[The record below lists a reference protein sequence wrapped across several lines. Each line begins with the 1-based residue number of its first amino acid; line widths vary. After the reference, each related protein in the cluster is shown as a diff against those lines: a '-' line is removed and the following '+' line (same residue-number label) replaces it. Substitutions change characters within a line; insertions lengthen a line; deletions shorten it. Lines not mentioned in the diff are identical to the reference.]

1 MQLHIANLHCKC
13 TGICTVTGYLHC
25 KFYLFSKYFLTFVRK
40 CGIIIR
46 IYRTMQFLS
55 TTIRNKY
62 KKRTKNPTRLSLYS
76 MDNDKKSG
84 NPVGRPKK
92 SSVSSKKKG
101 GRGAVG
107 RPKGDAAII
116 NEYKARMLN
125 SPRSRA
131 VMDAIFDAALD
142 PDHKNQAAAWKLVMD
157 RILPVAA
164 FEKDVTKDGGRSAI
178 QINITGVGTTT
189 ISDGSEESQPIEG
202 ELAD

>member
-1 MQLHIANLHCKC
+1 
-13 TGICTVTGYLHC
+13 
-25 KFYLFSKYFLTFVRK
+25 
-40 CGIIIR
+40 
-46 IYRTMQFLS
+46 
-55 TTIRNKY
+55 
-62 KKRTKNPTRLSLYS
+62 
-76 MDNDKKSG
+76 MDNDKQQT

-101 GRGAVG
+101 SRGAVG

-131 VMDAIFDAALD
+131 VMDAIFAAATD

-164 FEKDVTKDGGRSAI
+164 FEKDIVKDAGRNAI
-178 QINITGVGTTT
+178 QINITGVGGTT
-189 ISDGSEESQPIEG
+189 IADGFESVEEIDG
-202 ELAD
+202 EAVDVTR

>member
-1 MQLHIANLHCKC
+1 M
-13 TGICTVTGYLHC
+13 
-25 KFYLFSKYFLTFVRK
+25 TFIKK
-40 CGIIIR
+40 CGIIIH
-46 IYRTMQFLS
+46 IYRTIQFLR
-55 TTIRNKY
+55 TTTRNKY
-62 KKRTKNPTRLSLYS
+62 KKITRNPTRLSLYS
-76 MDNDKKSG
+76 MDNDKQSG

-92 SSVSSKKKG
+92 SAVSSKKKG
-101 GRGAVG
+101 SRGAVG

-189 ISDGSEESQPIEG
+189 ITDGSEEGSPIEG
-202 ELAD
+202 ELVD